1 MANMK
6 PNVNFEQKKDF
17 IRHNEQIRI
26 PKVLVIHD
34 GKNLGVMNNRDA
46 LNLARSHNLDLVEVS
61 PNSRPPV
68 CHIIDYGKFVYN
80 KQKKKKESNS
90 KNTKVKE
97 KEIDFRYVIADHDL
111 ENKVNL
117 IRNFISK
124 GFKVKCVCKFKQRE
138 NAHKSQGFEVMKKV
152 IAMLDDIAVVEFGPK
167 MDTSSI
173 VCRFDGNK
181 SIKNK
186 ENK

>member
-1 MANMK
+1 MASMK
-6 PNVNFEQKKDF
+6 PKNHFEQKDF

-26 PKVLVIHD
+26 PKVLVIHE
-34 GKNLGVMNNRDA
+34 GKNLGLMGNRDA
-46 LNLARSHNLDLVEVS
+46 LNLARSYNLDLVEVS

-68 CHIIDYGKFVYN
+68 CHIIDYGKFMYN
-80 KQKKKKESNS
+80 KQKKQKENNS
-90 KNTKVKE
+90 KNNKVKE

-117 IRNFISK
+117 IKKFISK
-124 GFKVKCVCKFKQRE
+124 EFKVKCVCKFRQRE
-138 NAHKSQGFEVMKKV
+138 NAHKSQGFEIMKKL
-152 IAMLDDIAVVEFGPK
+152 IKMLEDVAAVDFGPK
-167 MDTSSI
+167 MDGNNI
-173 VCRFDGNK
+173 VCRFDPNK